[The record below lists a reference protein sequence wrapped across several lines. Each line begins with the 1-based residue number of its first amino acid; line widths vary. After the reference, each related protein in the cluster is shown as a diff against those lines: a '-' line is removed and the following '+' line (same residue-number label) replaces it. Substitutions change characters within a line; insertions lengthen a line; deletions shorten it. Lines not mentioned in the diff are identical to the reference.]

1 MEKFFKN
8 PLYTG
13 IATMVILVIVAAW
26 MWDSYKNSKK
36 DFYGLLA
43 QPAVTAAPTSI

>member
-13 IATMVILVIVAAW
+13 IATMLILVVVVAFVY
-26 MWDSYKNSKK
+26 DSYKNSKK

-43 QPAVTAAPTSI
+43 SPAVTTI

>member
-13 IATMVILVIVAAW
+13 IATMVVLVIVVAW
-26 MWDSYKNSKK
+26 VWDSHKNSKK
-36 DFYGLLA
+36 DFYGLLPA
-43 QPAVTAAPTSI
+43 TVAAPITPAV

>member
-1 MEKFFKN
+1 MEKFLKN

-13 IATMVILVIVAAW
+13 IATFVILAVVVLW

-43 QPAVTAAPTSI
+43 NPAVAAI

>member
-13 IATMVILVIVAAW
+13 IATMVILVLVVAW
-26 MWDSYKNSKK
+26 IWDDKKNSKK
-36 DFYGLLA
+36 DFYGLLSTPVA
-43 QPAVTAAPTSI
+43 TV

>member
-13 IATMVILVIVAAW
+13 IATMVILVLVVAW
-26 MWDSYKNSKK
+26 IWDDKKNSKK
-36 DFYGLLA
+36 DFYGLL
-43 QPAVTAAPTSI
+43 PTSAPTV

>member
-13 IATMVILVIVAAW
+13 IATMLILVLIAAW
-26 MWDSYKNSKK
+26 IFDSYKNSSKN
-36 DFYGLLA
+36 FYGLLDR
-43 QPAVTAAPTSI
+43 PVTTAAVV